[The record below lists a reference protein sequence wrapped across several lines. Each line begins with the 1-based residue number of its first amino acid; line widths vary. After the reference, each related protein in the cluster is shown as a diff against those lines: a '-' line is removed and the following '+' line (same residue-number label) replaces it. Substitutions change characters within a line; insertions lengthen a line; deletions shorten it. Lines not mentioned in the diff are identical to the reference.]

1 MRVTFPVT
9 GTDAQVKKVA
19 SVDVTLTNS
28 AGVAHTQKLTF
39 P

>member
-9 GTDAQVKKVA
+9 GNAA
-19 SVDVTLTNS
+19 SIGAADVTLTNS
-28 AGVAHTQKLTF
+28 AGVAHTQRINF